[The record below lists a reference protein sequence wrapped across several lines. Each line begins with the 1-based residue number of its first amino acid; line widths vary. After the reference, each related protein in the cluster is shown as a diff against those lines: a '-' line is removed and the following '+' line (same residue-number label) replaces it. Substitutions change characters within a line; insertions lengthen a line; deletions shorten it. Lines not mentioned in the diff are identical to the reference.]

1 MRRLLTALRDLD
13 GGRAMTAMSRVHR
26 RSSISVTPRRRVQT
40 ESVRPCGRAYVTIA
54 VCRVTLSH
62 SFHSFLHQVSFRPSV
77 RQESEDNALSSAR
90 A

>member
-1 MRRLLTALRDLD
+1 
-13 GGRAMTAMSRVHR
+13 MTAMSRVHR
-26 RSSISVTPRRRVQT
+26 RSSISVTPRRRVET